1 MQPPSGHA
9 PIDARLGS
17 TVPCMRAGRTLPM
30 FPLGSVLF
38 PHAQLPLHVFEPRY
52 RALAESCLAGDG
64 EFGVVLIERGSEVGG
79 GDTRFS
85 VGTVARI
92 VAAGRLPDGRYLL
105 ATEGT
110 RRLRVREWLPD
121 DPYPRA
127 EIELLG
133 EPGAP
138 SDAGAARDD
147 VERLLK
153 RVLAMAAELGDA
165 PQSID
170 VVLDD
175 DPAHAAFEAAAAAP
189 IGPLDAQRLLE
200 LDDPRERLAQLHAL
214 LTDCESVF
222 ELRLSGA

>member
-1 MQPPSGHA
+1 
-9 PIDARLGS
+9 
-17 TVPCMRAGRTLPM
+17 M
-30 FPLGSVLF
+30 FPLGNVLF

-52 RALAESCLAGDG
+52 RALAETCLAGDG

-121 DPYPRA
+121 APTAPRA
-127 EIELLG
+127 
-133 EPGAP
+133 AQH
-138 SDAGAARDD
+138 D
-147 VERLLK
+147 VERLLN
-153 RVLAMAAELGDA
+153 RVLAMSAEVGDA

-175 DPAHAAFEAAAAAP
+175 
-189 IGPLDAQRLLE
+189 
-200 LDDPRERLAQLHAL
+200 
-214 LTDCESVF
+214 
-222 ELRLSGA
+222 

>member
-1 MQPPSGHA
+1 
-9 PIDARLGS
+9 
-17 TVPCMRAGRTLPM
+17 M

-38 PHAQLPLHVFEPRY
+38 PHAELPLHVFEPRY
-52 RALAESCLAGDG
+52 RALTEACLAGDG

-105 ATEGT
+105 ATVGT

-121 DPYPRA
+121 EPYPRA
-127 EIELLG
+127 AVELLG
-133 EPGAP
+133 ELAP
-138 SDAGAARDD
+138 SVDARDGRAD

-165 PQSID
+165 PQAVGVD
-170 VVLDD
+170 LDD
-175 DPAHAAFEAAAAAP
+175 DPVKAGYEAAAAAP

-200 LDDPRERLAQLHAL
+200 LDDPGERL
-214 LTDCESVF
+214 D
-222 ELRLSGA
+222 ELRGLLAEQAELLEARLTGS

>member
-1 MQPPSGHA
+1 
-9 PIDARLGS
+9 
-17 TVPCMRAGRTLPM
+17 M

-38 PHAQLPLHVFEPRY
+38 PHAELPLHVFEPRY
-52 RALAESCLAGDG
+52 RALTEACLAGDG

-92 VAAGRLPDGRYLL
+92 VAAVRLPDGRYLL
-105 ATEGT
+105 ATVGT

-127 EIELLG
+127 EVELLG
-133 EPGAP
+133 DAAP
-138 SDAGAARDD
+138 TQDAQDARAE

-153 RVLAMAAELGDA
+153 RVLAMAAELGEA
-165 PQSID
+165 PQAVGID
-170 VVLDD
+170 LDD
-175 DPAHAAFEAAAAAP
+175 DPVQAAFEAAAAAP

-200 LDDPRERLAQLHAL
+200 LDDPVERLTQLGSL
-214 LTDCESVF
+214 LSEQAELL
-222 ELRLSGA
+222 ELRLSGS

>member
-1 MQPPSGHA
+1 
-9 PIDARLGS
+9 
-17 TVPCMRAGRTLPM
+17 VPLMRGARTLPM

-52 RALAESCLAGDG
+52 RALAETCLAGDG

-105 ATEGT
+105 AAEGT

-127 EIELLG
+127 DVELLG
-133 EPGAP
+133 EPGP
-138 SDAGAARDD
+138 PDDAGGIRDE
-147 VERLLK
+147 VERLLT
-153 RVLAMAAELGDA
+153 RVLAMAAELGEA

-170 VVLDD
+170 VALNQ
-175 DPAHAAFEAAAAAP
+175 DPVQAAFEAAAAAP

-200 LDDPRERLAQLHAL
+200 LDDPGARLSELRGL
-214 LTDCESVF
+214 LAGQAELL

>member
-1 MQPPSGHA
+1 
-9 PIDARLGS
+9 
-17 TVPCMRAGRTLPM
+17 M

-38 PHAQLPLHVFEPRY
+38 PHAELPLHVFEPRY
-52 RALAESCLAGDG
+52 RALTEACLAGDG

-105 ATEGT
+105 ATVGT

-121 DPYPRA
+121 EPYPRA
-127 EIELLG
+127 AVELLG
-133 EPGAP
+133 ELAP
-138 SDAGAARDD
+138 SVDARDARAD

-165 PQSID
+165 PQAVGVD
-170 VVLDD
+170 LDD
-175 DPAHAAFEAAAAAP
+175 DPVQAGYEAAAAAP

-200 LDDPRERLAQLHAL
+200 LDDPGERLA
-214 LTDCESVF
+214 
-222 ELRLSGA
+222 ELRGLLADQAELLEARLTGS

>member
-1 MQPPSGHA
+1 
-9 PIDARLGS
+9 
-17 TVPCMRAGRTLPM
+17 M

-38 PHAQLPLHVFEPRY
+38 PHAELPLHVFEPRY
-52 RALAESCLAGDG
+52 RALTEACLAGDG

-105 ATEGT
+105 ATVGT

-121 DPYPRA
+121 EPYPRA
-127 EIELLG
+127 AVELLG
-133 EPGAP
+133 EPAP
-138 SDAGAARDD
+138 SADASDARAG

-153 RVLAMAAELGDA
+153 RVLAMAAELGEA
-165 PQSID
+165 PQAVGVD
-170 VVLDD
+170 LDD
-175 DPAHAAFEAAAAAP
+175 DPVQAGYEAAAAAP

-200 LDDPRERLAQLHAL
+200 MDDPGERLAQLHGL
-214 LTDCESVF
+214 LADQA
-222 ELRLSGA
+222 ELLEARLTGS

>member
-1 MQPPSGHA
+1 
-9 PIDARLGS
+9 
-17 TVPCMRAGRTLPM
+17 M

-52 RALAESCLAGDG
+52 RALAETCLAGDG

-127 EIELLG
+127 EVELLG
-133 EPGAP
+133 ETGAP
-138 SDAGAARDD
+138 RDGARAARDE

-170 VVLDD
+170 VSLDG
-175 DPAHAAFEAAAAAP
+175 DPARAAFEAAAAAP

-200 LDDPRERLAQLHAL
+200 LDDPAVRLAELEAL
-214 LTDCESVF
+214 LLDCATML
-222 ELRLSGA
+222 ELRLSGS